1 MNNPR
6 YLLCF
11 CLLASL
17 LFGCQPDA
25 PTSDPLADPA
35 NTATTAASSPVAAPA
50 LTDSGDGFAPAGFRV
65 IWSDEFNTPGLP
77 DTTKWGYQTGGFGW
91 TAKELQLYNDADTK
105 NVRVSGGMLKIIAL
119 EEKTKGNKYTSTR
132 LVTKNKALF
141 RQGYFE
147 IRAKFPAGEGL
158 RSAWW
163 MVGDTVSK
171 IGWPNAGE
179 IDLVEHYGKV
189 PNMIGGAVQTTENA
203 WTLEGGKAQ
212 KGGALAMPT
221 ATTEFHVYGCLW
233 RDQDITFYADG
244 QPYYTYQPTF
254 TKPETSWPFNWPFY
268 MAFNLSVGGI
278 RNQQSNNIAPD
289 IFPAEFQIDYVRVYQ
304 PEQ

>member
-1 MNNPR
+1 MNKLS
-6 YLLCF
+6 YLFCN
-11 CLLASL
+11 CLLVIL
-17 LFGCQPDA
+17 LFSCQTDA
-25 PTSDPLADPA
+25 PATEDATSPA
-35 NTATTAASSPVAAPA
+35 NATAPTAVNTAAAPA
-50 LTDSGDGFAPAGFRV
+50 LPANGEGFAPAGFRI

-91 TAKELQLYNDADTK
+91 TAKELQLYKAADTD
-105 NVRVSGGMLKIIAL
+105 NVRISGGMLRIIAQ
-119 EEKTKGNKYTSTR
+119 EEKTKGNNYTSTR
-132 LVTKNKALF
+132 LVTKKKALF

-189 PNMIGGAVQTTENA
+189 PDMIGGAVQTTENA
-203 WTLEGGKAQ
+203 WTLKGAKAQ
-212 KGGALAMPT
+212 KGGALEMPT
-221 ATTEFHVYGCLW
+221 ATSEFHVYGCLW
-233 RDQDITFYADG
+233 TDQEIIFYADG
-244 QPYYTYQPTF
+244 QPYYTYRPTL
-254 TKPETSWPFNWPFY
+254 TRPETSWPFNWPFY

-278 RNQQSNNIAPD
+278 RNQQSNNISSD